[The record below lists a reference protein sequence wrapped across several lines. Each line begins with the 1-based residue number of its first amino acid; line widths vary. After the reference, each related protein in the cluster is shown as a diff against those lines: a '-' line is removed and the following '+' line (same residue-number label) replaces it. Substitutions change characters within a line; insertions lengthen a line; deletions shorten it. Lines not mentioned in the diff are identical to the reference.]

1 MASNKERRFDE
12 HLNDQEV
19 ILTFHIEM
27 ALKVSK
33 EVFGDYF
40 GMIDVVRMRG

>member
-12 HLNDQEV
+12 HKKTRV
-19 ILTFHIEM
+19 YTFHIEM

-40 GMIDVVRMRG
+40 GM